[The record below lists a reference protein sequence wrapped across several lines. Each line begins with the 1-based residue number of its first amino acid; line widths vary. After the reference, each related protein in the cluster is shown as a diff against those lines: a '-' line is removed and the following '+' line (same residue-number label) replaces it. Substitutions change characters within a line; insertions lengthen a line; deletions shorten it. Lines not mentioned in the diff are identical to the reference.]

1 MIYEIGWSLNDIRH
15 ILIILCFI
23 PLLVLFILLQKRYNT
38 SDDDMDTGISIS
50 YNKERGSK
58 SHTKFMLSVLLV
70 VCMIFSLSPIM
81 TLYLKNKFINCYRN
95 GEYETFTGI
104 AAHYTPDTISFI
116 NTETDNSIGFDFN
129 NSRDAKNILVKE
141 VKDNEKYTVY
151 FTYSVV
157 EEAGWH
163 IPETILRID
172 RVQE

>member
-38 SDDDMDTGISIS
+38 SDDDMDKGIFAGYI
-50 YNKERGSK
+50 KERTSK

-70 VCMIFSLSPIM
+70 AIMIFSLSPIM
-81 TLYLKNKFINCYRN
+81 TLYLKNKSINCYKN
-95 GEYETFTGI
+95 GEYEAFTGI
-104 AAHYTPDTISFI
+104 AAHYTPDTVSFI
-116 NTETDNSIGFDFN
+116 NTETDNFFSFELN
-129 NSRDAKNILVKE
+129 RSRDARNILLKE
-141 VKDNEKYTVY
+141 VKDDEKYTVY
-151 FTYSVV
+151 FTYSDDEVT
-157 EEAGWH
+157 GGH